1 MANRKLGR
9 NSSQRKAMLRDLT
22 SDLII
27 NERIVTTVSR
37 AKEVRRLAEKMV
49 TLGKR
54 GDLHSRRQAAAF
66 LRNEIASFEETE
78 DAIIV
83 EDVLQKLFD
92 TLAPRFEDRNG
103 GYTRILEMEPRRG
116 DAAKMAL
123 IEFVE
128 ATEAEEEETEEA
140 VEAE

>member
-1 MANRKLGR
+1 MQL
-9 NSSQRKAMLRDLT
+9 LL
-22 SDLII
+22 
-27 NERIVTTVSR
+27 
-37 AKEVRRLAEKMV
+37 KMFF
-49 TLGKR
+49 K
-54 GDLHSRRQAAAF
+54 
-66 LRNEIASFEETE
+66 
-78 DAIIV
+78 
-83 EDVLQKLFD
+83 KLFD

-103 GYTRILEMEPRRG
+103 GYTRILKMEPRRG

>member
-54 GDLHSRRQAAAF
+54 GDLHARRQAAAF

-103 GYTRILEMEPRRG
+103 GYTRILKMEPRRG